1 MIGVGEIVSSLI
13 SPVTELIGKV
23 IPDKDKA
30 ADLAYKISTLAA
42 TQSHAI
48 ALAQIGVNKAEA
60 ESGSVFKGGWRP
72 AAGWTCV
79 GALANNY
86 IIVPY
91 AVSFGLEVPVLD
103 LGQLTPILLGMLGLS
118 YNRSQ
123 DKKAG
128 VASL

>member
-1 MIGVGEIVSSLI
+1 MIGVGEIVASLI
-13 SPVTELIGKV
+13 SPVTELIGTV

-30 ADLAYKISTLAA
+30 ADLAYKISTMAA
-42 TQSHAI
+42 TQTHAI

-60 ESGSVFKGGWRP
+60 ESGSLFKGGWRP

-79 GALANNY
+79 FALFNNY
-86 IIVPY
+86 VLVPY
-91 AVSFGLEVPVLD
+91 TIAAGWDVPVLD
-103 LGQLTPILLGMLGLS
+103 LGELMPILFGMLGLS